1 MVAGGGM
8 NENENAVGEF
18 IVTPLA
24 RSVLALRCRPYSH
37 AHIVWS
43 RDGQGRFLSP
53 RRAWTLE
60 DKNRI
65 LGHSSVNVNDG
76 GDGFAY

>member
-24 RSVLALRCRPYSH
+24 RSLLAMRCRPYSH
-37 AHIVWS
+37 AHIVSS
-43 RDGQGRFLSP
+43 RDGHAWADPPSADSGR
-53 RRAWTLE
+53 
-60 DKNRI
+60 
-65 LGHSSVNVNDG
+65 
-76 GDGFAY
+76 

>member
-24 RSVLALRCRPYSH
+24 RSLAFGTAMQTVLARSYCMVPRWAGAVPLSALRLD
-37 AHIVWS
+37 A
-43 RDGQGRFLSP
+43 GR
-53 RRAWTLE
+53 
-60 DKNRI
+60 
-65 LGHSSVNVNDG
+65 
-76 GDGFAY
+76 

>member
-24 RSVLALRCRPYSH
+24 RSLAFGNAMQTVLARSYC
-37 AHIVWS
+37 IVPRWAWVDPRAADS
-43 RDGQGRFLSP
+43 GR
-53 RRAWTLE
+53 
-60 DKNRI
+60 
-65 LGHSSVNVNDG
+65 
-76 GDGFAY
+76 